1 MDPLS
6 WESIMARSSEKKSTG
21 KPHPKRAAR
30 RGKGPSAPVPAAAA
44 VTSTEAQNNF
54 GNVLTRAIREG
65 MVVITKY
72 GAEAAVVL
80 SMDRFRAL
88 VPDQEPDLGAL
99 TEEFRR
105 MVARMQTSD
114 AHAASDALFT
124 ASPDDLAEAA
134 VLQAS
139 HRRPV

>member
-1 MDPLS
+1 
-6 WESIMARSSEKKSTG
+6 MARASEKKSTR
-21 KPHPKRAAR
+21 KPCPKRGAR
-30 RGKGPSAPVPAAAA
+30 RVEGPSAPVPAAGA

-88 VPDQEPDLGAL
+88 VPDPEPDLGAL
-99 TEEFRR
+99 TEEFRS
-105 MVARMQTSD
+105 MVARMQTSG
-114 AHAASDALFT
+114 ARAASDALFT

-139 HRRPV
+139 QRKTQ